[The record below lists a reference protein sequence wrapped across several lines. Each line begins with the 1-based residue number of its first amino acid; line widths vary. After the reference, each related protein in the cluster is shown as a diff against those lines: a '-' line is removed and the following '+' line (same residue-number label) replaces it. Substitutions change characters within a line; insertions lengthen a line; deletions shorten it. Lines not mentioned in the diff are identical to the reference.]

1 LQLADGSKVM
11 HVLMTTSVNDVHTFR
26 CSEACRRSAAGASG
40 IVGSQLKSEQ
50 QFHEQTRRLQQIQ
63 LIWFL
68 RNMQNICGHP
78 TQNAEMLDLSTGF
91 DIGPHGPLDLVAS
104 EESDCWQ
111 GRAPLLGER
120 AKDSPQE
127 NVCLPLERDLFE

>member
-11 HVLMTTSVNDVHTFR
+11 HVLMATCVSDVHTCR
-26 CSEACRRSAAGASG
+26 CSEACRRSAAGARWH
-40 IVGSQLKSEQ
+40 GSQLKSEQ
-50 QFHEQTRRLQQIQ
+50 QVHEQTRRLQQIH

-78 TQNAEMLDLSTGF
+78 QQNAEMLDLSTGF

-104 EESDCWQ
+104 GESDC
-111 GRAPLLGER
+111 
-120 AKDSPQE
+120 
-127 NVCLPLERDLFE
+127 